1 MRIALGIEYDG
12 SGYHGWQRQHS
23 GISVQAVVE
32 EAVGKVADHAV
43 SLVCAGRTDAGVHA
57 TAQVVHFDTEASR
70 DEHAWM
76 LGSNSNLPR
85 DVTVLWARRVSD
97 EFHAR
102 FKAMRR
108 SYRYVILNRLSR
120 PGIQARQVTWWYRN
134 LDVERMQVAA
144 QYLLGKHDFSAFR
157 AAECQ
162 GKTPVKTIHELQLAR
177 SGDWIYLDISA
188 DAFLHHMVRNIA
200 GVLLAVGMAEQP
212 VEWVQHVLQSRD
224 RRQGGVTAPPNGLYL
239 TRVLY
244 PENYAIPDEGWL
256 PRFG

>member
-32 EAVGKVADHAV
+32 EAVGKVANHAV

-85 DVTVLWARRVSD
+85 DVTVLWARQVSD

-108 SYRYVILNRLSR
+108 SYRYVILNRLAR

-144 QYLLGKHDFSAFR
+144 QCLLGKHDFSAFR

-162 GKTPVKTIHELQLAR
+162 GKTPIKTLHELRLTR

-212 VEWVQHVLQSRD
+212 AEWVQHVLQSRD

-244 PENYAIPDEGWL
+244 PENYAVPDVGWL